1 MPRAKKFK
9 PITDPEILRA
19 LSGGRWS
26 RNPKFRCNQ
35 CEGILFKVRIDR
47 GAAAKPRYEEIGRW
61 CPECRHFFQI
71 RRVTKTVPT
80 YAEGLMQ
87 RLEE

>member
-9 PITDPEILRA
+9 LIRDPEKLRE

-35 CEGILFKVRIDR
+35 CEGILLKVRLDR
-47 GAAAKPRYEEIGRW
+47 GKSAKPRYEEIGRW
-61 CPECRHFFQI
+61 CPEHRHFFKKRLVQ
-71 RRVTKTVPT
+71 KTVST
-80 YAEGLMQ
+80 YAGF
-87 RLEE
+87 EE